1 MRRNERLPG
10 SWLGEKKTVTTN
22 TQPIR
27 CQYKSAIQRRSWLE
41 KKRRRERVID
51 DDTSS
56 ESYPLQRA
64 PTAFRPRRATQPPP
78 APAAVS
84 PDDDRRRHDPK
95 SSLVVDTVRPMLY
108 GRPAKAGL
116 DSFAM
121 CQCVAPPS
129 LIIDEWGICRDDLA
143 PPPQLSSV
151 NGTPLKIL
159 GVWRNAEFELGEE
172 KGLFRCDVT
181 VGEMGISHVEMLLGI
196 EFMAATK
203 AVVDCGKGYAV
214 LTSLNGKEVVFG
226 KRYPHLRRFPTE
238 LSCGCVQQ
246 LYLADKLVRRAR
258 RQQRAKRSAM
268 AAAQT
273 LFSMSGSGTP
283 LEGEPDF
290 SSDRE
295 FAMYLDS
302 LM

>member
-10 SWLGEKKTVTTN
+10 SWLEKNKTN
-22 TQPIR
+22 
-27 CQYKSAIQRRSWLE
+27 KRSE
-41 KKRRRERVID
+41 KREMVGGG
-51 DDTSS
+51 DTV
-56 ESYPLQRA
+56 Q
-64 PTAFRPRRATQPPP
+64 
-78 APAAVS
+78 
-84 PDDDRRRHDPK
+84 RHDPK
-95 SSLVVDTVRPMLY
+95 SSVVVDTVRPLY
-108 GRPAKAGL
+108 ARPVKAGL

-121 CQCVAPPS
+121 LQCIAPPS

-143 PPPQLSSV
+143 PAPQMSSV
-151 NGTPLKIL
+151 NGTTLKVL

-214 LTSLNGKEVVFG
+214 LTSLNGKKVVFG
-226 KRYPHLRRFPTE
+226 KRPATQL
-238 LSCGCVQQ
+238 LVSCGCVQQ
-246 LYLADKLVRRAR
+246 LYLADKLARVARRRARQCWRR
-258 RQQRAKRSAM
+258 RQQRGERSAM

-273 LFSMSGSGTP
+273 LFSRPASGAP
-283 LEGEPDF
+283 LAGERDF

>member
-1 MRRNERLPG
+1 M
-10 SWLGEKKTVTTN
+10 
-22 TQPIR
+22 
-27 CQYKSAIQRRSWLE
+27 
-41 KKRRRERVID
+41 
-51 DDTSS
+51 
-56 ESYPLQRA
+56 
-64 PTAFRPRRATQPPP
+64 
-78 APAAVS
+78 
-84 PDDDRRRHDPK
+84 
-95 SSLVVDTVRPMLY
+95 
-108 GRPAKAGL
+108 
-116 DSFAM
+116 
-121 CQCVAPPS
+121 
-129 LIIDEWGICRDDLA
+129 
-143 PPPQLSSV
+143 SSV

-181 VGEMGISHVEMLLGI
+181 VAEMGISHVEMLLGI

-273 LFSMSGSGTP
+273 LFSMSGSGAP
-283 LEGEPDF
+283 LEGERDF

>member
-1 MRRNERLPG
+1 
-10 SWLGEKKTVTTN
+10 
-22 TQPIR
+22 
-27 CQYKSAIQRRSWLE
+27 
-41 KKRRRERVID
+41 
-51 DDTSS
+51 
-56 ESYPLQRA
+56 
-64 PTAFRPRRATQPPP
+64 
-78 APAAVS
+78 
-84 PDDDRRRHDPK
+84 
-95 SSLVVDTVRPMLY
+95 
-108 GRPAKAGL
+108 
-116 DSFAM
+116 M
-121 CQCVAPPS
+121 CQCIAPPS

-143 PPPQLSSV
+143 PPPQMSSV

-273 LFSMSGSGTP
+273 LFSMSGSGAP
-283 LEGEPDF
+283 LEGERDF